1 MKKKTQ
7 QKKLQQAEEQAKA
20 AVRQGE
26 AEQTQPKSE
35 MEAKIDSAMEKI
47 IQDTI
52 GSQAEAAAYQEPDKK
67 TIKMQK
73 KAAKKEMRAEEKKG
87 KKTGIKIALGIT
99 GAVVILA
106 AAGYGAG
113 AYYYKDKFF
122 KGTTVN
128 HIACGNLTVEQA
140 EDLIRKKVEDYSIQV
155 QFRNDQT
162 REIKGQDIGYAYVSD
177 GSVQKLLDEQ
187 NPFTWI
193 KGYFRD
199 TDHEAEENIQYDKEA
214 LKAQLQSFDCMQAA
228 SMEAPADAYIAFQ
241 ENQFVIV
248 DETAGTTVQEDIILS
263 ALEQAVAGSEE
274 SVSAEEAGSYAAPA
288 VTKEDPTLNHQRDVW
303 NSCAAVTITYTFG
316 DKTEVLDGM
325 TVKEWMTYDEN
336 GNYVEDPATLEARV
350 TEFVAWLADN
360 YDTVGR
366 DRTIT
371 STATGEP
378 ITVSGGNYGFQI
390 NQLKEKAQL
399 LEDIASH
406 AVTVRE
412 PVYSKAGVAYGE
424 NDIGGTYVEIDL
436 TSQHL
441 WFYKDGALLMDTD
454 LVSGTYVMRDRRT
467 PGGVYSLMYKQ
478 RNQVLRGRKL
488 EDGTYEYEQ
497 PVKYWMPFNGGIGL
511 HDANWRYSF
520 GGSIYRTS
528 GSHGCINLPTAA
540 ATTIYEN
547 IEAGCPVV
555 CFYRE

>member
-1 MKKKTQ
+1 MKKKQ
-7 QKKLQQAEEQAKA
+7 QKKLQQAEEKAKA

-52 GSQAEAAAYQEPDKK
+52 GSQAEAAVFQEPDKK
-67 TIKMQK
+67 AIKVQK
-73 KAAKKEMRAEEKKG
+73 KAAKKEMRAEKKKG

-140 EDLIRKKVEDYSIQV
+140 EDLIRRKVEDYSVKV

-177 GSVQKLLDEQ
+177 GSVQKLLDDQ

-193 KGYFRD
+193 TGYFRD
-199 TDHEAEENIQYDKEA
+199 TDHETEENIQYDKEA
-214 LKAQLQSFDCMQAA
+214 LKAQLQSFDCMQTAN
-228 SMEAPADAYIAFQ
+228 MEAPTDAYIAFQ

-248 DETAGTTVQEDIILS
+248 EETAGTTVQEDVILP
-263 ALEQAVAGSEE
+263 ALEQAVAGSQE
-274 SVSAEEAGSYAAPA
+274 SVSAEEAGAYAAPA

-350 TEFVAWLADN
+350 TEFVAWLAEN

-378 ITVSGGNYGFQI
+378 ITISGGNYGFQI

-399 LEDIASH
+399 LEDIANH

-412 PVYSKAGVAYGE
+412 PVYSKTGVVYGE

-436 TSQHL
+436 SSQHL

-454 LVSGTYVMRDRRT
+454 FVSGTYVMRDRRT
-467 PGGVYSLMYKQ
+467 PGGAYSLMYKQ

-488 EDGTYEYEQ
+488 EDGSYEYEQ

-520 GGSIYRTS
+520 GGSIYRTN

>member
-7 QKKLQQAEEQAKA
+7 QKKMQQAEKKAEA

-26 AEQTQPKSE
+26 KKQTQPKSE

-52 GSQAEAAAYQEPDKK
+52 GSQEEAAAYREPDKK
-67 TIKMQK
+67 AEKKQK
-73 KAAKKEMRAEEKKG
+73 KAAKKETRAEKKKG

-99 GAVVILA
+99 GAVIILA

-122 KGTTVN
+122 KGTTIN
-128 HIACGNLTVEQA
+128 HIACENMTVEQA
-140 EDLIRKKVEDYSIQV
+140 EDLIRKKVEDYSIRV

-162 REIKGQDIGYAYVSD
+162 REIKGQDISYAYVSD
-177 GSVQKLLDEQ
+177 GSVQKLLEDQ

-193 KGYFRD
+193 KGYFRG
-199 TDHEAEENIQYDKEA
+199 TDYETAENIQYDKEA
-214 LKAQLQSFDCMQAA
+214 LRAQLQSFDCMQAA
-228 SMEAPADAYIAFQ
+228 GMEAPTDAYIDFR

-248 DETAGTTVQEDIILS
+248 DETAGTTVQEDVMFS
-263 ALEQAVAGSEE
+263 ALETAVAGSQE
-274 SVSAEEAGSYAAPA
+274 SVSAEEAGAYAAPA
-288 VTKEDPTLNHQRDVW
+288 VTKEDPTLLHQRDVW

-325 TVKEWMTYDEN
+325 TVKDWMTYDEN

-350 TEFVAWLADN
+350 TEFVAWLAEN

-399 LEDIASH
+399 LEDIANH
-406 AVTVRE
+406 VVTVRE
-412 PVYSKAGVAYGE
+412 PVYSKAGVTYGD

-441 WFYKDGALLMDTD
+441 WFYRYGALLMDTD
-454 LVSGTYVMRDRRT
+454 FVSGTYVMRDRRT

-478 RNQVLRGRKL
+478 TNQVLRGRKL

-528 GSHGCINLPTAA
+528 GSHGCINLPTSAA
-540 ATTIYEN
+540 ATIYEN

>member
-1 MKKKTQ
+1 M
-7 QKKLQQAEEQAKA
+7 
-20 AVRQGE
+20 
-26 AEQTQPKSE
+26 
-35 MEAKIDSAMEKI
+35 
-47 IQDTI
+47 
-52 GSQAEAAAYQEPDKK
+52 
-67 TIKMQK
+67 
-73 KAAKKEMRAEEKKG
+73 
-87 KKTGIKIALGIT
+87 
-99 GAVVILA
+99 VILA

-113 AYYYKDKFF
+113 AYYYRDKFF
-122 KGTTVN
+122 KGTTIN
-128 HIACGNLTVEQA
+128 HMACGNMTVEQA
-140 EDLIRKKVEDYSIQV
+140 EDMIREKVEDYSIQV

-162 REIKGQDIGYAYVSD
+162 REIKGQDIRYAYVSD
-177 GSVQKLLDEQ
+177 GSVQKLLDDQ

-193 KGYFRD
+193 KGYFKG
-199 TDHEAEENIQYDKEA
+199 TDHETEENIQYDREA
-214 LKAQLQSFDCMQAA
+214 LNAQLKSFDCMQAE
-228 SMEAPADAYIAFQ
+228 SMEAPTDAYITFQ

-248 DETAGTTVQEDIILS
+248 DETAGTTVQEDVMFS
-263 ALEQAVAGSEE
+263 ALEAAVAGSQE
-274 SVSAEEAGSYAAPA
+274 SVSAEEAGAYAAPA
-288 VTKEDPTLNHQRDVW
+288 VTKEDPTLIHQRDVW
-303 NSCAAVTITYTFG
+303 NSCAAVTVTYTFG

-336 GNYVEDPATLEARV
+336 GNYVDDPATLEARV
-350 TEFVAWLADN
+350 TEFVAWLAEN

-399 LEDIASH
+399 LEDIANH

-412 PVYSKAGVAYGE
+412 PVYSKTGVVYGE
-424 NDIGGTYVEIDL
+424 NDIGQTYVEIDL

-454 LVSGTYVMRDRRT
+454 FVSGTYVMRDRRT

-478 RNQVLRGRKL
+478 TNQVLRGRKL

-520 GGSIYRTS
+520 GGSIYKTN
-528 GSHGCINLPTAA
+528 GSHGCINLPTAS

-555 CFYRE
+555 CFYR